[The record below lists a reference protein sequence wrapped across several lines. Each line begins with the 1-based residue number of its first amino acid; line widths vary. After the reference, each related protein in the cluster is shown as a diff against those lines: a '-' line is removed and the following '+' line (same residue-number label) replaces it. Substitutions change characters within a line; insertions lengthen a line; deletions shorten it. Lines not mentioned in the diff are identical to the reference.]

1 MDLQLKGK
9 KALVTGS
16 SLGIGKAIA
25 ASLAHEGAL
34 VVLNGRSEQNV
45 RKAAQELQANDPQA
59 QFATLVAD
67 LGTSEGCERAIKEQ
81 PDVDILVNNAG
92 LIEASD
98 FFETTDEQW
107 RKIFEVNI
115 MSGVRLSRHYLKRMM
130 EKRWGR
136 VIFISSESGIAP
148 APEMAHYSATKTMQ
162 LSLAR
167 SLAEIAKGT
176 NVTVNSV
183 LPGPT
188 RTEGVNDWLKSLFP
202 DLKPDAAER
211 KFMQENRPTSL
222 IERLIRPE
230 EVATVVTL
238 LCSPLASVVDGA
250 AIRADGGVVRSVF

>member
-34 VVLNGRSEQNV
+34 VIISGRSEENVQN
-45 RKAAQELQANDPQA
+45 ALQELQAHEPQG
-59 QFATLVAD
+59 QFATLAAD
-67 LGTSEGCERAIKEQ
+67 LGTKAGCEQAIKEH
-81 PDVDILVNNAG
+81 PEVDILINNLG
-92 LIEASD
+92 TFASSE
-98 FFETTDEQW
+98 FFESTDEEWQ
-107 RKIFEVNI
+107 KIFDVNI

-148 APEMAHYSATKTMQ
+148 APEMANYSATKTMQ
-162 LSLAR
+162 LSIAR

-176 NVTVNSV
+176 NVTVNTV

-188 RTEGVNDWLKSLFP
+188 QTEGVNDFIQSLFP
-202 DLKPDAAER
+202 DLTLKEAER

-230 EVATVVTL
+230 EIATMVTV

-250 AIRADGGVVRSVF
+250 AIRADGGVIRSVF